1 MYCVKSDIEV
11 NLFLVFSYSL
21 FFTLKQY
28 NNGLFFYACQYKFYC
43 CLCSCSFYRSIKLL
57 NVY

>member
-28 NNGLFFYACQYKFYC
+28 NNGLFF
-43 CLCSCSFYRSIKLL
+43 
-57 NVY
+57 